1 MKTPTILKDGYQ
13 ATKEAKQAKA
23 VELLTSKGIPRNNI
37 IFGEEEVTV
46 MVKRRH
52 PIKYNYWYFGEAK
65 ADRIHTLWYLFGKY
79 EAPQNIGSLN
89 Y

>member
-1 MKTPTILKDGYQ
+1 MK
-13 ATKEAKQAKA
+13 ATHQQQKEYKQARA

-37 IFGEEEVTV
+37 IFGEEKVTV

-65 ADRIHTLWYLFGKY
+65 ADRIHTLWCLFGKY
-79 EAPQNIGSLN
+79 EQKEQVYSLN